1 MTIIDGV
8 RAWLKTYEGLA
19 DGRLSVDFLPEE
31 AKSYSVDT
39 VPTAEIVK
47 RYLDGSSI
55 RQFLFC
61 VSSREFYSDNIA
73 QNVDNQAFYEGLAA
87 WLERKSKLRQF
98 PNIGMDRTV
107 RSIEISST
115 AYPFVVDE
123 HGTARYQLQLK
134 LTYFQKGDRT
144 V

>member
-39 VPTAEIVK
+39 VPTTEIVK

-61 VSSREFYSDNIA
+61 VSSREFYSDDIA
-73 QNVDNQAFYEGLAA
+73 QNVDNQAFYEGLSS
-87 WLERKSKLRQF
+87 WLESKNKCRQF
-98 PNIGMDRTV
+98 PDIGTGRTV

-115 AYPFVVDE
+115 AYPFIVDD
-123 HGTARYQLQLK
+123 HGTARYQLQLR

>member
-39 VPTAEIVK
+39 VPTTEIVK

-61 VSSREFYSDNIA
+61 VSSRAFYSDNIA

-98 PNIGMDRTV
+98 PNIGTGRTV

>member
-39 VPTAEIVK
+39 VPTTEIVK

-55 RQFLFC
+55 RQYLFC
-61 VSSREFYSDNIA
+61 VSSREFYSDDIA
-73 QNVDNQAFYEGLAA
+73 QNVDNQAFYEGLSSR
-87 WLERKSKLRQF
+87 LESKSKRRQF
-98 PNIGMDRTV
+98 PDIGTGRTV
-107 RSIEISST
+107 RTIEISST
-115 AYPFVVDE
+115 AYPFIVDD
-123 HGTARYQLQLK
+123 HGTARYQLQLR

-144 V
+144 A

>member
-39 VPTAEIVK
+39 VPTTEIVK

-55 RQFLFC
+55 RQYLFC

-73 QNVDNQAFYEGLAA
+73 QNVDNQAFYEGLSS
-87 WLERKSKLRQF
+87 WLERKSKRRQF
-98 PNIGMDRTV
+98 PDIGTGRTV

-115 AYPFVVDE
+115 AYPFIVDD
-123 HGTARYQLQLK
+123 HGTARYQLQLR

-144 V
+144 A

>member
-39 VPTAEIVK
+39 VPTTEIVK

-55 RQFLFC
+55 RQYLFC
-61 VSSREFYSDNIA
+61 VSSREFYSDDIA
-73 QNVDNQAFYEGLAA
+73 QNVDNQAFYEGLSS
-87 WLERKSKLRQF
+87 WLESKRKRRQF
-98 PNIGMDRTV
+98 PDIGTGRTV

>member
-39 VPTAEIVK
+39 VPTTEIVK

-73 QNVDNQAFYEGLAA
+73 QNVDNQAFYEGLAT

-98 PNIGMDRTV
+98 PDIGAGRTV

>member
-39 VPTAEIVK
+39 VATTEIVK

-98 PNIGMDRTV
+98 PNIGTGRTV

>member
-1 MTIIDGV
+1 MTIINGV

-39 VPTAEIVK
+39 VPTTEIVK

-87 WLERKSKLRQF
+87 WLERKSKLWQF
-98 PNIGMDRTV
+98 PNIGTGRTV

>member
-39 VPTAEIVK
+39 VPTTEIVK
-47 RYLDGSSI
+47 
-55 RQFLFC
+55 
-61 VSSREFYSDNIA
+61 
-73 QNVDNQAFYEGLAA
+73 NVDNQAFYEGLSS
-87 WLERKSKLRQF
+87 WLESKSKRRQF
-98 PNIGMDRTV
+98 PDIGMGRTV
-107 RSIEISST
+107 RTIEISST
-115 AYPFVVDE
+115 AYPFIVDD
-123 HGTARYQLQLK
+123 HGTARYQLQLR

-144 V
+144 A

>member
-19 DGRLSVDFLPEE
+19 DGRL
-31 AKSYSVDT
+31 
-39 VPTAEIVK
+39 
-47 RYLDGSSI
+47 
-55 RQFLFC
+55 C

-98 PNIGMDRTV
+98 PNIGTGRTA

>member
-39 VPTAEIVK
+39 VPTTEIVK

-61 VSSREFYSDNIA
+61 VSSREFYSDNIV
-73 QNVDNQAFYEGLAA
+73 QNVDNQAFYEGLAT
-87 WLERKSKLRQF
+87 WLERKSNLRQF
-98 PNIGMDRTV
+98 PNIGTGRTV

>member
-39 VPTAEIVK
+39 VPTTEIVK

-87 WLERKSKLRQF
+87 WLERKSKLQQF
-98 PNIGMDRTV
+98 PNIGTGRTV

>member
-19 DGRLSVDFLPEE
+19 DGRLSVDFLPED

-39 VPTAEIVK
+39 IPTTEIVT

-61 VSSREFYSDNIA
+61 ISSREFYGDNIT
-73 QNVDNQAFYEGLAA
+73 QNVDNQAFYEGLSA
-87 WLERKSKLRQF
+87 WLERKGRLRQF
-98 PNIGMDRTV
+98 PNIGADRTV
-107 RSIEISST
+107 RSVEISST
-115 AYPFVVDE
+115 AYPFIVDE
-123 HGTARYQLQLK
+123 HGTARYQLQLR
-134 LTYFQKGDRT
+134 LTYYQRRRT
-144 V
+144 

>member
-8 RAWLKTYEGLA
+8 RAWLKAYEGLA

-39 VPTAEIVK
+39 VPTTEIVK

-55 RQFLFC
+55 RQYLFC
-61 VSSREFYSDNIA
+61 VSSREFYSDDIA
-73 QNVDNQAFYEGLAA
+73 QNVDNQAFYECLSS
-87 WLERKSKLRQF
+87 WLESKSKRRQF
-98 PNIGMDRTV
+98 PDIGTGRVVRT
-107 RSIEISST
+107 IEISST
-115 AYPFVVDE
+115 AYPFIVDD
-123 HGTARYQLQLK
+123 HGTARYQLQLR

>member
-39 VPTAEIVK
+39 VPTTEIVK

-73 QNVDNQAFYEGLAA
+73 QNRENQAFYEGLAA

-98 PNIGMDRTV
+98 PNIGTGRTV

>member
-19 DGRLSVDFLPEE
+19 DGRLSVNFLPEE

-39 VPTAEIVK
+39 VPTTEIVK

-55 RQFLFC
+55 RQYLFC
-61 VSSREFYSDNIA
+61 VSSREFYSDDIA
-73 QNVDNQAFYEGLAA
+73 QNVDNQA
-87 WLERKSKLRQF
+87 WLESKSKRRQF
-98 PNIGMDRTV
+98 PDIGTGRAVRT
-107 RSIEISST
+107 IEISST
-115 AYPFVVDE
+115 AYPFIVDD

>member
-39 VPTAEIVK
+39 VPTTEIVK

-55 RQFLFC
+55 RQYLFC
-61 VSSREFYSDNIA
+61 VSSREFYSDDIA
-73 QNVDNQAFYEGLAA
+73 QNVDNQAFYEGLSS
-87 WLERKSKLRQF
+87 WLESKSKRRHF
-98 PNIGMDRTV
+98 PDIGTGRTV
-107 RSIEISST
+107 RTIEISST
-115 AYPFVVDE
+115 AYPFIVDD
-123 HGTARYQLQLK
+123 HGTARYQLQLR

-144 V
+144 A

>member
-39 VPTAEIVK
+39 VPTTEIVK

-73 QNVDNQAFYEGLAA
+73 QNVDNHAFYEGLAA

-98 PNIGMDRTV
+98 PNIGTGRTV

>member
-39 VPTAEIVK
+39 VPTTEIVK

-55 RQFLFC
+55 RQYLFC
-61 VSSREFYSDNIA
+61 VSSREFYSDDIA
-73 QNVDNQAFYEGLAA
+73 QNVDNQAFYGSRARVNA
-87 WLERKSKLRQF
+87 GNSPTSVRAERSGQSRSA
-98 PNIGMDRTV
+98 PPRT
-107 RSIEISST
+107 RSSST
-115 AYPFVVDE
+115 S
-123 HGTARYQLQLK
+123 TARRGIS
-134 LTYFQKGDRT
+134 FNSN
-144 V
+144 

>member
-19 DGRLSVDFLPEE
+19 NGRLSVDFLPEA

-39 VPTAEIVK
+39 VPTTEIVK

-98 PNIGMDRTV
+98 PNIGTGRTA

>member
-39 VPTAEIVK
+39 VPTTEIVK

-55 RQFLFC
+55 RQYLFC
-61 VSSREFYSDNIA
+61 VSSREFYSDDIA
-73 QNVDNQAFYEGLAA
+73 QNVDNQAFYEGLSS

-98 PNIGMDRTV
+98 PNIGTGRTV

>member
-39 VPTAEIVK
+39 VPTTEIVK

-55 RQFLFC
+55 RQYLFC
-61 VSSREFYSDNIA
+61 VSSREFYSDDIA
-73 QNVDNQAFYEGLAA
+73 QNVDNQAFYEGLSS
-87 WLERKSKLRQF
+87 WLESKSKRRQF
-98 PNIGMDRTV
+98 PTSIRAARFVQSRSALLHTRLSLTITV
-107 RSIEISST
+107 RRGISFNS
-115 AYPFVVDE
+115 D
-123 HGTARYQLQLK
+123 
-134 LTYFQKGDRT
+134 
-144 V
+144 

>member
-19 DGRLSVDFLPEE
+19 DGQLSVDFLPEE

-39 VPTAEIVK
+39 VPTTEIVK

-55 RQFLFC
+55 RQYLFC

-98 PNIGMDRTV
+98 PNIGTGRTV

-144 V
+144 A

>member
-39 VPTAEIVK
+39 VPTTEIVK

-87 WLERKSKLRQF
+87 WLERKNKLRQF
-98 PNIGMDRTV
+98 PNIGTGRTV

-144 V
+144 A

>member
-39 VPTAEIVK
+39 VPTTEIVK

-55 RQFLFC
+55 RQYLFC
-61 VSSREFYSDNIA
+61 VSSREFYSDDIA
-73 QNVDNQAFYEGLAA
+73 QNVDNQAFYEGLSS
-87 WLERKSKLRQF
+87 WLESKRKRRQF
-98 PNIGMDRTV
+98 PDIGTGRTV
-107 RSIEISST
+107 RTIEISST
-115 AYPFVVDE
+115 AYPFIVDD
-123 HGTARYQLQLK
+123 HGTARYQLQLR

-144 V
+144 A

>member
-39 VPTAEIVK
+39 VPTTEIVK

-73 QNVDNQAFYEGLAA
+73 QNVDNQAFYERLAA

-98 PNIGMDRTV
+98 PNIGTGRTV

>member
-19 DGRLSVDFLPEE
+19 DGRLSVDFLPEA

-39 VPTAEIVK
+39 VPTTEIVK

-87 WLERKSKLRQF
+87 WLERKSKLWQF
-98 PNIGMDRTV
+98 PDIGTGRTV

>member
-19 DGRLSVDFLPEE
+19 DGRLSVDFLPEA

-39 VPTAEIVK
+39 VPTTEIVK

-61 VSSREFYSDNIA
+61 VSSREFYSDNIV
-73 QNVDNQAFYEGLAA
+73 QNVYNQAFYEGLAA
-87 WLERKSKLRQF
+87 WLERKSKLRKF
-98 PNIGMDRTV
+98 PDIGTGRTV

>member
-39 VPTAEIVK
+39 VPTTEIVK

-55 RQFLFC
+55 RQYLFC
-61 VSSREFYSDNIA
+61 VSSREFTAMTSRRTWTIKPSMR
-73 QNVDNQAFYEGLAA
+73 AFRPGSRARANADSSLTSVRAA
-87 WLERKSKLRQF
+87 RFVQSRSALLHTRLSLT
-98 PNIGMDRTV
+98 ITV
-107 RSIEISST
+107 RRGISFNS
-115 AYPFVVDE
+115 D
-123 HGTARYQLQLK
+123 
-134 LTYFQKGDRT
+134 
-144 V
+144 

>member
-19 DGRLSVDFLPEE
+19 DGRLSVDFLPEA

-39 VPTAEIVK
+39 VPTTEIVK

-61 VSSREFYSDNIA
+61 VSSREFYSDNIV
-73 QNVDNQAFYEGLAA
+73 QNIDNQAFYEGLAA
-87 WLERKSKLRQF
+87 WLERKSKLRKF
-98 PNIGMDRTV
+98 PDIGTGRTV

>member
-31 AKSYSVDT
+31 AKSCSVDT
-39 VPTAEIVK
+39 VPTTEIVK

-98 PNIGMDRTV
+98 PNIGTGRTV

>member
-19 DGRLSVDFLPEE
+19 DGRLSVDFLLEA

-39 VPTAEIVK
+39 VPTTEIVK

-73 QNVDNQAFYEGLAA
+73 QNVDNQTFYEGLAA

-98 PNIGMDRTV
+98 PDIGTDRTV

>member
-31 AKSYSVDT
+31 TKSYSVDT
-39 VPTAEIVK
+39 VPTTEIVK

-98 PNIGMDRTV
+98 PNIGTGRTV